1 MTAAPQPSSPK
12 CSSRKHS
19 IFLRCLPGISA
30 GVLLLVTVPA
40 SWQTPFLLLD
50 RAQAQQKKN
59 MDSSKEELADEST
72 DDINDGAS
80 AEAPENAPESSA
92 PQQKNQPKS
101 PPSNTPRGR
110 SGETPAAVEFKAPA
124 KQLAEENET
133 YRALESFAK
142 VMSLLESNYVD
153 PDHVSPEE
161 MVDKAIRGITASL
174 DPHTTYLPA
183 KELREFTNDT
193 TGKFGG
199 IGVIILH
206 TEGNLEIVEVV
217 EDSPGERAGL
227 KKGDI
232 IYAVGE
238 MVITKE
244 NMEDALNLLKG
255 LPGSI
260 VDLTIVKDD
269 DKAEF
274 DKLSPEKKKT
284 EKHPKLTKLRI
295 KRAVIRTPSVKH
307 VKLSNGYLYL
317 NVSVF
322 QEETGEQADKLL
334 RKYEAENGGRLDGLI
349 LDLRGNPGGL
359 LDQAVRIA
367 DLFLD
372 SGIIVS
378 TIGRDTAKQEVEF
391 ATKRTTHPYMPII
404 VLVNEG
410 TASASEIVAGA
421 LQDHERALI
430 LGTKTFGKGSVQSII
445 PLPNGAGLKMTI
457 ARYYTPKGRSIQA
470 KGIVPDIPVT
480 GRKWQEDA
488 APPAKD
494 SRRESDLRG
503 HIDAGDLSD
512 RLTPAGF
519 EVDIKKWPKE
529 FQDDYQLRVAYTYL
543 RGWARFDIHN
553 RTKLTKPKPETPAKD
568 AKKAPAPPAKDPK
581 SKGTSGQAAPS
592 ESSVQ
597 AY

>member
-1 MTAAPQPSSPK
+1 MTAESKPSWLSHNGRTLVRYPPFFASAFLFVASSMAPWHSS
-12 CSSRKHS
+12 
-19 IFLRCLPGISA
+19 
-30 GVLLLVTVPA
+30 VTFIDV
-40 SWQTPFLLLD
+40 
-50 RAQAQQKKN
+50 AQAQQQKGPRGDTKN
-59 MDSSKEELADEST
+59 TKEEPANDIADDA
-72 DDINDGAS
+72 DDAS
-80 AEAPENAPESSA
+80 DSPENARTSA
-92 PQQKNQPKS
+92 GEKNQKTKKPNAAK
-101 PPSNTPRGR
+101 GR
-110 SGETPAAVEFKAPA
+110 TGETPAPVEFKAPA

-142 VMSLLESNYVD
+142 VMSLLETNYVD

-183 KELREFTNDT
+183 KELKEFTSDT

-255 LPGSI
+255 LPGSV
-260 VDLTIVKDD
+260 VDLTVIKQN
-269 DKAEF
+269 DKVNY
-274 DKLSPEKKKT
+274 DKLTPEKKKL

-317 NVSVF
+317 NISVF
-322 QEETGEQADKLL
+322 QEETGEQADKFL

-378 TIGRDTAKQEVEF
+378 TIGRDTQKQEVEF

-470 KGIVPDIPVT
+470 KGIVPDIPVA

-488 APPAKD
+488 TPATRD
-494 SRRESDLRG
+494 SRRESDLKG

-519 EVDIKKWPKE
+519 ETDIKKWPKE

-553 RTKLTKPKPETPAKD
+553 RAKLTPKPDTQTKES
-568 AKKAPAPPAKDPK
+568 KKALPSPTPSPNPGT
-581 SKGTSGQAAPS
+581 GTSGQAAPA
-592 ESSVQ
+592 ESAVG